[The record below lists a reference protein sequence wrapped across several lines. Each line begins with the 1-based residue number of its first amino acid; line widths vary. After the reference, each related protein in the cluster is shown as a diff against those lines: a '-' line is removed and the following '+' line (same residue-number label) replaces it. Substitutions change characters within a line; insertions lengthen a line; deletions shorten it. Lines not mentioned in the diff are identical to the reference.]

1 MPSAEIIAIGTELL
15 LGETLDTNT
24 SFIARA
30 LRGLGIDLFRATMIG
45 DNENRIAASIREAL
59 QRADIVITTG
69 GLGPTVDDPTRT
81 AVAAALNRQAVF
93 KEELWQQI
101 LQRFSRFN
109 RKATENNRRQAYI
122 PEGALAIENPVGTAP
137 AFLVEQNGR
146 VVISLPG
153 VPREMEYLME
163 NTVLPYLRKAYGLS
177 GTILT
182 RTLHLAGV
190 GESQIDEWISDLE
203 KSANPTVGLSA
214 HAGQIDIRITAK
226 ADSIETA
233 GEMLTDFETTIQE
246 RLGEH
251 IYGVDEQTLE
261 KVVAENL
268 LQLGWSLAVLDGGLD
283 GQLAARVAPL
293 GLPFENQ
300 RRINRPFEDEKEFIQ
315 AVETLL
321 SDTRAQV
328 VLGANMIPASD
339 RTELNVLLYTPR
351 GSKKLTR
358 SYGGPPPMAAAWSVN
373 TALDFLRRNI

>member
-24 SFIARA
+24 RFIARA
-30 LRGLGIDLFRATMIG
+30 LRVLGIDLFRATIIG

-59 QRADIVITTG
+59 MRADIVITSG

-81 AVAAALNRQAVF
+81 AVAAALDRQVEF

-122 PEGALAIENPVGTAP
+122 PEGGLAIENPVGTAP
-137 AFLVEQNGR
+137 AFLVEQNNR

-153 VPREMEYLME
+153 VPREMEYLVE
-163 NTVLPYLRKAYGLS
+163 NAVLPFLKTRFGLQ

-190 GESQIDEWISDLE
+190 GESQVDEWIGDLE

-214 HAGQIDIRITAK
+214 HAGQIDIRISAK
-226 ADSIETA
+226 AGSPEEA
-233 GEMLTDFETTIQE
+233 EAMVADFEQTLQD

-251 IYGVDEQTLE
+251 IYGKDDETLE
-261 KVVAENL
+261 GV
-268 LQLGWSLAVLDGGLD
+268 LGQKLTQRGWTLAVLDSGMD
-283 GQLAARVAPL
+283 GRLAARMSPL

-300 RRINRPFEDEKEFIQ
+300 RRINQSFSEEQQFVQ
-315 AVETLL
+315 AAEILL

-328 VLGANMIPASD
+328 ILAANMVPAGD
-339 RTELNVLLYTPR
+339 RTELTVLLITPTENQ
-351 GSKKLTR
+351 KLVR
-358 SYGGPPPMAAAWSVN
+358 SYSAPPQIAAS
-373 TALDFLRRNI
+373 

>member
-24 SFIARA
+24 RFIARA
-30 LRGLGIDLFRATMIG
+30 LRVLGIDLFRATIIG

-59 QRADIVITTG
+59 MRADIVITSG

-81 AVAAALNRQAVF
+81 AVAAALDRQVEF

-122 PEGALAIENPVGTAP
+122 PEGGLAIENPVGTAP
-137 AFLVEQNGR
+137 AFLVEQNNR

-153 VPREMEYLME
+153 VPREMEYLVE
-163 NTVLPYLRKAYGLS
+163 NAVLPFLKTRFGLQ

-190 GESQIDEWISDLE
+190 GESQVDEWIGDLE

-214 HAGQIDIRITAK
+214 HAGQIDIRISAK
-226 ADSIETA
+226 AGSPEEA
-233 GEMLTDFETTIQE
+233 EAMVADFEQTLQD

-251 IYGVDEQTLE
+251 IYGKDDETLE
-261 KVVAENL
+261 GV
-268 LQLGWSLAVLDGGLD
+268 LGQKLTQRGWTLAVLDSGMD
-283 GQLAARVAPL
+283 GRLAARMSPL

-300 RRINRPFEDEKEFIQ
+300 RRINQSFSEEQQFVQ
-315 AVETLL
+315 AAEILL

-328 VLGANMIPASD
+328 ILAANMVPAGD
-339 RTELNVLLYTPR
+339 RTELTVLLITPTENQ
-351 GSKKLTR
+351 KLVR
-358 SYGGPPPMAAAWSVN
+358 SYGGPPQMAAAWSVN
-373 TALDFLRRNI
+373 TAMDFLRRNI